1 MKRSTCSKLAA
12 AFALAAASGLTACTS
27 TQDVLE
33 PSALVG
39 GGSAQPASPAFPPA
53 APTAASNTVA
63 AISTNARVQFA
74 PVVGAPAN
82 ASTPLAARLS
92 SSAASRGV
100 SLVANGQSSA
110 TLIMKGYFS
119 AITER
124 GQTTVIYVWDVVDP
138 AGTRIHRI
146 QGQARAPA
154 SGGEGWDGVQ
164 AATMETIADETVD
177 RLITWLATQQG

>member
-1 MKRSTCSKLAA
+1 MKRLTCSKITAA
-12 AFALAAASGLTACTS
+12 LALAAAVALPACTS

-39 GGSAQPASPAFPPA
+39 SGDKPVTSPAFPSA
-53 APTAASNTVA
+53 APAGANSVA
-63 AISTNARVQFA
+63 AISTDARVQFA

-82 ASTPLAARLS
+82 AATPLAARLS
-92 SSAASRGV
+92 ASAASRGV
-100 SLVANGQSSA
+100 SLVADGQSAA
-110 TLIMKGYFS
+110 TLTMKGYFS
-119 AITER
+119 AITDG

-164 AATMETIADETVD
+164 SATMEAIADETVD
-177 RLITWLATQQG
+177 RLVGWLATQQG

>member
-1 MKRSTCSKLAA
+1 MKRQTCSKLAA
-12 AFALAAASGLTACTS
+12 AFTLAAAAGLAACTS

-33 PSALVG
+33 PAALISG
-39 GGSAQPASPAFPPA
+39 DQQAAAPAFPSTTPA
-53 APTAASNTVA
+53 TSSTVA
-63 AISTNARVQFA
+63 AISTDARVQFA
-74 PVVGAPAN
+74 PVIGAPAS
-82 ASTPLAARLS
+82 AATPLAARLS
-92 SSAASRGV
+92 ASAASRGV

-146 QGQARAPA
+146 QGQARTPA
-154 SGGEGWDGVQ
+154 SGGDGWDGVQ
-164 AATMETIADETVD
+164 ATTMETIADETMD
-177 RLITWLATQQG
+177 RLVAWLATQQG